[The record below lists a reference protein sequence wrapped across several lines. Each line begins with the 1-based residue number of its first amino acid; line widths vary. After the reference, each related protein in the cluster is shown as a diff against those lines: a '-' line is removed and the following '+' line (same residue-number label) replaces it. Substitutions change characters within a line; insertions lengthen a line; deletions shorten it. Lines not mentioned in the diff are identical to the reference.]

1 MATLTAD
8 VEYTRPRNRLTVAF
22 RFVLVIPHAIVLY
35 VWTLFAEI
43 LAFVQWF
50 IVLFT
55 GRRNQ
60 GIWDLQW
67 SWLQYSSRVTAYQY
81 LLFDA
86 YPPFGPDQGPTPMTV
101 DLAYEDQASRLTNGL
116 RFIWAIP
123 ALIVAA
129 VVGIAIFFVS
139 VVAWFAIV
147 ITGQHPRGMFDFVLE
162 GTRYVLQANAYVMLM
177 TDTYPKWG
185 SGAGSS
191 IAPRPASGSPLPPPT
206 ATATAP
212 LRPPV
217 APPA

>member
-1 MATLTAD
+1 MSTLTAD
-8 VEYTRPRNRLTVAF
+8 VGYAERRDRLTVGF
-22 RFVLVIPHAIVLY
+22 RFILVIPHAIVLY

-55 GRRNQ
+55 GRRNR

-81 LLFDA
+81 LLFDP

-101 DLAYEDQASRLTNGL
+101 DLTYDEPANRLTNGL

-123 ALIVAA
+123 AVIVAA
-129 VVGIAIFFVS
+129 VLGIAIFFVALVS
-139 VVAWFAIV
+139 WFAIV
-147 ITGQHPRGMFDFVLE
+147 FTGAHPRGMFDFVLD
-162 GTRYVLQANAYVMLM
+162 GTRYVLQTNAYVMLM
-177 TDTYPKWG
+177 TDTYPRWG

-191 IAPRPASGSPLPPPT
+191 IPSWPVSGSPLPPPT
-206 ATATAP
+206 AAATAP